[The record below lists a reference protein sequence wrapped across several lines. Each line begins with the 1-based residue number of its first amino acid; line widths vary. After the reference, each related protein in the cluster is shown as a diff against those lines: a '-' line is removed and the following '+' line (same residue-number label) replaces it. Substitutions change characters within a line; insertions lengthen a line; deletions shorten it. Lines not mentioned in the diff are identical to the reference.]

1 MRRGLVAA
9 YRELDALVDAIED
22 LKAQKFHA
30 FTVYTPTPRH
40 EIDDAVAAPMSPV
53 RRFTLI
59 GGLCG
64 VTFGYWIAVW
74 TSEYWPLVVGGKPF
88 ASWIPYT
95 IIGFEVMVMIGA
107 LATVAGMFTNS
118 RIPKIVR
125 TTGFDPRF
133 TGNEFGIY
141 VEAGPDRLGE
151 AERLLRS
158 HGAVEVRDES

>member
-1 MRRGLVAA
+1 MRRGLVAV
-9 YRELDALVDAIED
+9 YRELDALVDAVEE
-22 LKAQKFHA
+22 LKQKNFTT

-40 EIDDAVAAPMSPV
+40 EIEEAVDAPGSPV

-95 IIGFEVMVMIGA
+95 IIGFELMVMIGS
-107 LATVAGMFTNS
+107 LATVWAMLSLS

-125 TTGFDPRF
+125 SRGFDPRF
-133 TGNEFGIY
+133 TGNEFGVF
-141 VEAGPDRLGE
+141 VEAAP
-151 AERLLRS
+151 ERLRDAETLLKS

>member
-1 MRRGLVAA
+1 MRRGLVAV
-9 YRELDALVDAIED
+9 YRELDALVDAIEE
-22 LKAQKFHA
+22 LKQKNYPSFV
-30 FTVYTPTPRH
+30 VYTPTPRH
-40 EIDDAVAAPMSPV
+40 EIDDAVDPPTSPV

-59 GGLCG
+59 GGLLG

-95 IIGFEVMVMIGA
+95 IIGFELMVMIGS
-107 LATVAGMFTNS
+107 LATVAGMFATS
-118 RIPKIVR
+118 RVPKIIR
-125 TTGFDPRF
+125 TPGFDPRF

-141 VEAGPDRLGE
+141 VEAPP
-151 AERLLRS
+151 ERLRDAESLLKS

>member
-1 MRRGLVAA
+1 MRRGLVAV
-9 YRELDALVDAIED
+9 YRELDALVDAVEE
-22 LKAQKFHA
+22 LKQKNFTS

-40 EIDDAVAAPMSPV
+40 EIDDAVDAPMSPV

-95 IIGFEVMVMIGA
+95 IIGFELMVMVGS

-118 RIPKIVR
+118 RIPKITR
-125 TTGFDPRF
+125 TPGFDPRF
-133 TGNEFGIY
+133 SSNQFGVY
-141 VEAGPDRLGE
+141 VEAPPERLGDAE
-151 AERLLRS
+151 ALLKS
-158 HGAVEVRDES
+158 HGAVEVRDEA

>member
-1 MRRGLVAA
+1 MRRGLVAV

-22 LKAQKFHA
+22 LKEKKFST

-40 EIDDAVAAPMSPV
+40 EIDDAVDAPLSPV

-88 ASWIPYT
+88 ASWSPYT
-95 IIGFEVMVMIGA
+95 IIGFEMMVMAGS

-118 RIPKIVR
+118 RIPKIISSP
-125 TTGFDPRF
+125 GFDPRF

-141 VEAGPDRLGE
+141 VQAAPERLKDAEA
-151 AERLLRS
+151 LLRS
-158 HGAVEVRDES
+158 HGAVEVRDET

>member
-1 MRRGLVAA
+1 MRRGLVAV
-9 YRELDALVDAIED
+9 YRELDALVDAIVD
-22 LKAQKFHA
+22 LKQKNFSS
-30 FTVYTPTPRH
+30 FVVYTPTPRH
-40 EIDDAVAAPMSPV
+40 EIDDAVQAPQSPV
-53 RRFTLI
+53 RRFTLT
-59 GGLCG
+59 GGLLG

-95 IIGFEVMVMIGA
+95 IIGFELMVMVGS
-107 LATVAGMFTNS
+107 LATVTGMFTNS
-118 RIPKIVR
+118 RIPKIIR

-141 VEAGPDRLGE
+141 VEAPP
-151 AERLLRS
+151 ERLRDADAVLRA

>member
-1 MRRGLVAA
+1 MRRGLVAV

-22 LKAQKFHA
+22 LKEKKFST

-40 EIDDAVAAPMSPV
+40 EIDDAVDAPLSPV

-95 IIGFEVMVMIGA
+95 IIGFEMMVMAGS

-118 RIPKIVR
+118 RIPKIISSP
-125 TTGFDPRF
+125 GFDPRF

-141 VEAGPDRLGE
+141 VQAAPERLKDAEA
-151 AERLLRS
+151 LLRS
-158 HGAVEVRDES
+158 HGAVEVRDET

>member
-1 MRRGLVAA
+1 MRSGLVAV

-22 LKAQKFHA
+22 LKEKKFTA

-40 EIDDAVAAPMSPV
+40 EIDEAVGAPLSPV

-59 GGLCG
+59 GGLLG

-95 IIGFEVMVMIGA
+95 IIGFEMMVMAGS

-118 RIPKIVR
+118 RIPKIIS
-125 TTGFDPRF
+125 TPGFDPRF

-141 VEAGPDRLGE
+141 VQAPPERLKD
-151 AERLLRS
+151 AESLLRS

>member
-1 MRRGLVAA
+1 VRRGLVAV

-22 LKAQKFHA
+22 LKEKKFSA

-40 EIDDAVAAPMSPV
+40 EIDEAVGAPLSPV

-95 IIGFEVMVMIGA
+95 IIGFELMVMCGS

-118 RIPKIVR
+118 RIPKIIS
-125 TTGFDPRF
+125 TPGFDPRF

-141 VEAGPDRLGE
+141 VQVPP
-151 AERLLRS
+151 ERLKDAEAVLRA
-158 HGAVEVRDES
+158 HGAVEVRDET